1 MVNNSIHTDTK
12 QTLILLLA
20 RKTPQGSIQALL
32 NLALLFL
39 AQFTIEMK
47 SYVLSLML
55 QERVMNQVHFFW
67 SCHIKKEFACQL
79 KAILPLKEPS
89 QTECLLL

>member
-20 RKTPQGSIQALL
+20 RNPLNPQGSIQALL
-32 NLALLFL
+32 NLALLIL
-39 AQFTIEMK
+39 AQFTIELK

-55 QERVMNQVHFFW
+55 QERVVNQVHFF
-67 SCHIKKEFACQL
+67 
-79 KAILPLKEPS
+79 
-89 QTECLLL
+89 